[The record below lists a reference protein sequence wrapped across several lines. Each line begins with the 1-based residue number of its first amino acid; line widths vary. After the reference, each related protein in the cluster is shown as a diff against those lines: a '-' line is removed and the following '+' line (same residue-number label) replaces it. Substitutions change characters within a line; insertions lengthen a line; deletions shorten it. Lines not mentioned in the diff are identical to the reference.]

1 MGVVSH
7 VCPACAKHGE
17 VCPMQGIGVDDKD
30 NVPAL
35 PSRLSF
41 IFEQHALETK

>member
-1 MGVVSH
+1 MAVVSH

-30 NVPAL
+30 KECSA
-35 PSRLSF
+35 F
-41 IFEQHALETK
+41 HAFLYFQAARS